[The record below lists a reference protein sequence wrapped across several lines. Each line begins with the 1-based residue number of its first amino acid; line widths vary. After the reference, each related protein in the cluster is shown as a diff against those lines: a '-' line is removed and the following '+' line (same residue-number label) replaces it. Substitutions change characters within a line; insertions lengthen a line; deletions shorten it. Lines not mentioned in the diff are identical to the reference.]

1 MKWLD
6 DVKEAGA
13 AFREWGRWLTIIG
26 AVMAGSLVAIAGELL
41 VICIKL

>member
-6 DVKEAGA
+6 DMKEAGA

-41 VICIKL
+41 VICVKL